1 MQPETEPAVL
11 VVDDEPASVELL
23 RITLGLHHKVYQAT
37 SGAEALEQLE
47 RHPDIALAIIDQ
59 RMPRMSGTE
68 LIQQTIERYPDL
80 IRVILTGYTDADA
93 LVEAINTGKVYRY
106 LTKPWEIAELLGVV
120 RQGLAVHRLAAEN
133 VRLHAELRDANER
146 LRVENIQLRRDVR
159 TRVRFDEIV
168 GSSPALRRVLDMLE
182 RVVASESTVLVT
194 GETGTGKELIA
205 RAIHFNGPRAERPFV
220 VENCGALTPELLTS
234 ELFGHRKGAF
244 TGAMRDHR
252 GLFQIAHTGTIF
264 LDEVGDC
271 PPDLQTRLL
280 RVLDRGEV
288 RRIGDETPT
297 KVDVRVVAATNLD
310 LEKAVE
316 EGRFRR
322 DLFYRLSVITVH
334 LPPLRER
341 RDDIPE
347 LAQRLLA
354 DEMSARGRR
363 VRGFT
368 PATLRLLQEYDYP
381 GNVRELRNE
390 LERALTLSDPD
401 GYITPDL
408 LSPKFSAL
416 EPVDA
421 PSNDLKAAV
430 ERFEARFIGDAL
442 ARNDGNQSRTAQEI
456 NVSRST
462 LIEKMKRYRIR

>member
-1 MQPETEPAVL
+1 MSPETEPAVL

-23 RITLGLHHKVYQAT
+23 RITLGLHYKVYQAT
-37 SGAEALEQLE
+37 SGDEALAELE

-59 RMPRMSGTE
+59 RMPRMTGTE
-68 LIQQTIERYPDL
+68 LIQRTVERYPDL

-106 LTKPWEIAELLGVV
+106 LTKPWEMAELLGVV
-120 RQGLAVHRLAAEN
+120 RQGLEVHRLAAEN
-133 VRLHAELRDANER
+133 ARLQAEVREANER

-159 TRVRFDEIV
+159 SRARFDEIV
-168 GSSPALRRVLDMLE
+168 GSSPALTRVLDMLE
-182 RVVASESTVLVT
+182 RVVASESTVLIT

-220 VENCGALTPELLTS
+220 VENCGALAPELLTS
-234 ELFGHRKGAF
+234 ELFGHRKGSF
-244 TGAMRDHR
+244 TGALRDRR

-280 RVLDRGEV
+280 RVLDRGEI
-288 RRIGDETPT
+288 RRVGDETPT

-322 DLFYRLSVITVH
+322 DLFYRLSVITVQ

-354 DEMSARGRR
+354 EEMAARGRR

-390 LERALTLSDPD
+390 VERALTLADPD

-408 LSPKFSAL
+408 LSPKFSSI
-416 EPVDA
+416 EPPDA
-421 PSNDLKAAV
+421 PVNDLKAAV
-430 ERFEARFIGDAL
+430 ERFEAQFVKDAL

-462 LIEKMKRYRIR
+462 LIEKMKRYGIR